1 MSPTAEDMGVQGT
14 EDISEQC
21 GIEKRTRIMKPE
33 FLCFNS
39 SSITSCGVLGKF
51 LKLSV
56 PKFQH
61 LSSGINSLGGVYV
74 P

>member
-1 MSPTAEDMGVQGT
+1 MSPTAEDTGVQGT
-14 EDISEQC
+14 EDTSEQC
-21 GIEKRTRIMKPE
+21 NTAERTRITKPE

-39 SSITSCGVLGKF
+39 SSVTSRVVLGKF

-61 LSSGINSLGGVYV
+61 LSSGTNTLAGVSV

>member
-1 MSPTAEDMGVQGT
+1 MSPAAEDMGVQGT

-21 GIEKRTRIMKPE
+21 GTAERTIITKPE

-39 SSITSCGVLGKF
+39 SSVTSCVVLGKF

-61 LSSGINSLGGVYV
+61 LSSGTNTLGGVYV

>member
-1 MSPTAEDMGVQGT
+1 MSPTAEDMGVEGT

-21 GIEKRTRIMKPE
+21 GIEERTRIMKPE
-33 FLCFNS
+33 FLGFNS
-39 SSITSCGVLGKF
+39 SSITSCAVLGKF

-61 LSSGINSLGGVYV
+61 LSSGTNSLGGVYV